1 MSESNIFEKG
11 PFYRDKTNEKVV
23 YGAPVRKDG
32 SVERT
37 KDITNKE
44 EAKKKI
50 KELAAR
56 IDGAG
61 ENGGNLSDGVDIEFL
76 AEKFDM
82 TYGEVNEVIGKKDWL
97 S

>member
-50 KELAAR
+50 
-56 IDGAG
+56 
-61 ENGGNLSDGVDIEFL
+61 
-76 AEKFDM
+76 
-82 TYGEVNEVIGKKDWL
+82 
-97 S
+97 